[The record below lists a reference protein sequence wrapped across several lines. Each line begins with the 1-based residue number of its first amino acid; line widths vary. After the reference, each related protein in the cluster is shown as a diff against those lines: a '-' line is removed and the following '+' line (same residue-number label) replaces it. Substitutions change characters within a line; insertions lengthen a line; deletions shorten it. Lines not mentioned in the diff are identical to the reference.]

1 MHSGFAH
8 AFSVVPSSSTSAKQN
23 SENKPNL
30 PLNTQQRDYVFLY
43 GAMSFMHSFLF
54 CFSLPH
60 KPLIL
65 SLPYDMVQTLLLNSF
80 EFF

>member
-1 MHSGFAH
+1 MFTLL
-8 AFSVVPSSSTSAKQN
+8 FPPIQQVQN
-23 SENKPNL
+23 KIVKIPNL
-30 PLNTQQRDYVFLY
+30 PLNTQKRDYVFLY
-43 GAMSFMHSFLF
+43 GAMSFMHTFLF

-65 SLPYDMVQTLLLNSF
+65 SLLYIMVQTLLLNSF